1 MTKREVQDLVDK
13 IGIAKATRAPQ
24 LAARKSLA
32 ATLQAEGAGAYEG
45 ALFRATVSDV
55 ETSRLDM
62 DAVRAKLSPQFIRA
76 NTTVSQ
82 SVKLLVK
89 AKVLSVQKAA

>member
-1 MTKREVQDLVDK
+1 
-13 IGIAKATRAPQ
+13 
-24 LAARKSLA
+24 
-32 ATLQAEGAGAYEG
+32 
-45 ALFRATVSDV
+45 
-55 ETSRLDM
+55 M